1 VATIELPAKKW
12 IELLDMLRNVVTN
25 AQADMDLRKNSMNC
39 LGSICEHT
47 VGSREIEWKSVC
59 LVCASE
65 RVWVSVNASMCVGE
79 RERKRENER
88 ERE

>member
-1 VATIELPAKKW
+1 
-12 IELLDMLRNVVTN
+12 VVTN

-59 LVCASE
+59 LVCA
-65 RVWVSVNASMCVGE
+65 WCVLGVCE
-79 RERKRENER
+79 
-88 ERE
+88 